1 MKQLTKRQ
9 NQIIQESIALIAAKG
24 IQGLTIKNISKAIG
38 VSEPAIYRHF
48 ESKKEIIKGIIA
60 LLQEPAGDDKPTT
73 PDAVNGLAK
82 IRTLVENHT
91 ARFIE
96 NPPITAIVFS
106 EDIFNNESSISQTVK
121 SLMQR
126 NQEKIIQIVKD
137 GQADGSI
144 RSDIE
149 ADSISLIIIGSFR
162 FLVNKWHLN
171 DYVFNLKNEVH
182 SLLNS
187 IEIMIKQ

>member
-9 NQIIQESIALIAAKG
+9 NQIIQESIKLIAEKG

-60 LLQEPAGDDKPTT
+60 LLQEPAGNDKPTA
-73 PDAVNGLAK
+73 PDAVNGFAK
-82 IRTLVENHT
+82 VRTLVENHT
-91 ARFIE
+91 ARFIK

-126 NQEKIIQIVKD
+126 NQEKIIQIVID

-144 RSDIE
+144 RNDLGAE
-149 ADSISLIIIGSFR
+149 QLSLTIIGSFR

-171 DYVFNLKNEVH
+171 NYDFNLKNEVY

-187 IEIMIKQ
+187 IEIMIKP

>member
-1 MKQLTKRQ
+1 MTQLTKRQ
-9 NQIIQESIALIAAKG
+9 NQIIQESIALIAEKG
-24 IQGLTIKNISKAIG
+24 IQGLTIKNISRAIG

-60 LLQEPAGDDKPTT
+60 LLQEPVGNGKTT
-73 PDAVNGLAK
+73 TADALDGMAK
-82 IRTLVENHT
+82 IRALVERHT
-91 ARFIE
+91 TRFIE

-121 SLMQR
+121 SLMQH
-126 NQEKIIQIVKD
+126 NQEKIIQIILD
-137 GQADGSI
+137 GQTDGSI
-144 RSDIE
+144 RSDIK

-171 DYVFNLKNEVH
+171 NYDFNLKNEVS

>member
-60 LLQEPAGDDKPTT
+60 LLQEPAGSNKPTT
-73 PDAVNGLAK
+73 PDAMNGLAK

-126 NQEKIIQIVKD
+126 NQEKIIQIVID

-144 RSDIE
+144 RNDLGAE
-149 ADSISLIIIGSFR
+149 QLSLTIIGSFR

-171 DYVFNLKNEVH
+171 NYDFNLKNEVH

-187 IEIMIKQ
+187 IEIMIKP

>member
-1 MKQLTKRQ
+1 MKHLTERQ
-9 NQIIQESIALIAAKG
+9 TQIIQESIKLIAEKG

-60 LLQEPAGDDKPTT
+60 ILQEPVGSDKPTA
-73 PDAVNGLAK
+73 PNAVNGLAK
-82 IRTLVENHT
+82 IRTLVENHA

-126 NQEKIIQIVKD
+126 NQEKIIKIVKD
-137 GQADGSI
+137 GQADGTI

-171 DYVFNLKNEVH
+171 DYGFNLKNEVH
-182 SLLNS
+182 SLLSS

>member
-1 MKQLTKRQ
+1 MTQLTKRQ

-24 IQGLTIKNISKAIG
+24 IQGLTIKNISRAIG

-48 ESKKEIIKGIIA
+48 ESKKEIIKGIIT
-60 LLQEPAGDDKPTT
+60 LLQEPVSNGKTT
-73 PDAVNGLAK
+73 TADALDGMTK
-82 IRTLVENHT
+82 IRTLVERHT

-121 SLMQR
+121 SLMQH
-126 NQEKIIQIVKD
+126 NQEKIIQIILD
-137 GQADGSI
+137 GQTDGSI
-144 RSDIE
+144 RSDLE
-149 ADSISLIIIGSFR
+149 AGTISLIIIGSFR

-171 DYVFNLKNEVH
+171 NYDFNLKNKVN

>member
-82 IRTLVENHT
+82 IRTLVENHAT
-91 ARFIE
+91 RFIE

-126 NQEKIIQIVKD
+126 NQEKIIKIVKD
-137 GQADGSI
+137 GQADGTI

-171 DYVFNLKNEVH
+171 DYDFNLKNEVH

-187 IEIMIKQ
+187 IELMIKQ

>member
-73 PDAVNGLAK
+73 SDALDGLAK

-126 NQEKIIQIVKD
+126 NQEKIIQIVKE